1 MKKTKN
7 YSSSL
12 NYFVRFHIYPDTKIV
27 KTKAG
32 NSILISLP
40 NGEGWL
46 LNTKTNDFLIEKN
59 IFLGNKN
66 RIINNESVSISEKID
81 KEIVYIKWEIE
92 KIS

>member
-1 MKKTKN
+1 MC
-7 YSSSL
+7 
-12 NYFVRFHIYPDTKIV
+12 FIRFHIYPDTKIV
-27 KTKAG
+27 KTKAK
-32 NSILISLP
+32 NSILISLT
-40 NGEGWL
+40 NKEGWL
-46 LNTKTNDFLIEKN
+46 LRSESGDFLIEKN